1 MEQQPQ
7 NHGPEQAKDRIELAD
22 AIDRA
27 VSEGI
32 AAAKEAG
39 SEITPEA
46 AKAIAHGL
54 VRLLGRPNTALEHF
68 SDTGDGDY
76 LKLREEY
83 LELYA
88 DPTTPAPAKEWI
100 DWLGTYLIQRD
111 NASPAE
117 GKEAGDGTR

>member
-7 NHGPEQAKDRIELAD
+7 DHGPEQAESRIKPAD
-22 AIDRA
+22 AIDRIA
-27 VSEGI
+27 SDGI
-32 AAAKEAG
+32 AAAQEAD
-39 SEITPEA
+39 SEISTDA

-88 DPTTPAPAKEWI
+88 DPTIPAHAKEWI

-111 NASPAE
+111 NARLAE
-117 GKEAGDGTR
+117 GEEAGNGTR